1 MRPQDFMSVG
11 PRAAGSSLV
20 NVVVETPAGS
30 RNKFK
35 FDEKLGLFLL
45 HKILPVGAA
54 FPFDF
59 GFVPGTRAED
69 GDPLDV
75 MVVGG
80 EPTFTGCLVTVRLL
94 GVIEA
99 RQKEKGTT
107 IRNDRLIGTPET
119 AKIRPVGR
127 SLSDLP
133 ARLIDQIE
141 HFFVAYNR
149 FEGREFEP
157 LRRRGPKVA
166 EARIEQALADD
177 RKPSRS
183 VETRNHGGATA
194 RGRIG
199 TQERST
205 HRAARSNEGS

>member
-1 MRPQDFMSVG
+1 MSLG
-11 PRAAGSSLV
+11 PRAAGSPLI

-45 HKILPVGAA
+45 HKTLPVGAA

-59 GFVPGTRAED
+59 GFVPGTRADD

-99 RQKEKGTT
+99 RQKEKGST

-141 HFFVAYNR
+141 H
-149 FEGREFEP
+149 
-157 LRRRGPKVA
+157 
-166 EARIEQALADD
+166 
-177 RKPSRS
+177 
-183 VETRNHGGATA
+183 VETRNHGRATA

-199 TQERST
+199 APERST
-205 HRAARSNEGS
+205 HRAARGNKGSPEH